1 MKITLI
7 TGASSGMG
15 LEYARQLAAKGNDLL
30 IVSNQ
35 QEQLIEATSML
46 VEEYGVNVIP
56 RYQDLAKEDAAQQLY
71 DYCKE
76 QDYEVD
82 TLVCNAGIFFFK
94 EMHPKIEPL
103 ISTML
108 NLHVITNTK
117 LCMLFGED
125 MKKRRSGHILI
136 VSSLA
141 AVLPM
146 PGITMYAS
154 TKAYLKSFGRSLY
167 FEMRPYGVGVT
178 TVCPAAVATTL
189 YNLKPSLMDFAVK
202 IGVIWTPQRL
212 VRLALRAMY
221 RKRRLYSPGFMNV
234 WMPAVISIL
243 PKPLVNAIWNKLD
256 KD

>member
-1 MKITLI
+1 
-7 TGASSGMG
+7 MG
-15 LEYARQLAAKGNDLL
+15 LEYAKQLAAKGNDLL

-56 RYQDLAKEDAAQQLY
+56 RYQDLAREDAAQQLY

-82 TLVCNAGIFFFK
+82 TLICNAGMFFFK
-94 EMHPKIEPL
+94 EMHPGIEPR

-108 NLHVITNTK
+108 NLHVTTNTR
-117 LCMLFGED
+117 LCLLFGED
-125 MKKRRSGHILI
+125 MKNRRGGHILI

-146 PGITMYAS
+146 PGITLYAA

-167 FEMRPYGVGVT
+167 FEMRPYGVSVT
-178 TVCPAAVATTL
+178 TVCPAAVATPL

-212 VRLALRAMY
+212 VRLALKAMY
-221 RKRRLYSPGFMNV
+221 RKRRLYSPGFMNL
-234 WMPAVISIL
+234 WMPVAIALL
-243 PKPLVNAIWNKLD
+243 PKSLVNAIWKRLNKE
-256 KD
+256 